1 MKRSRPYQFLL
12 TGKDKRRASD
22 QKAASEWNSEVVRFI
37 SETQD
42 LLERLEDLA
51 DEGGTLVR
59 TAKKLLVPEPRVRR
73 SRSL

>member
-12 TGKDKRRASD
+12 TGKDKRSSD
-22 QKAASEWNSEVVRFI
+22 QMAASEWNSAVVRFI
-37 SETQD
+37 SEVQD

-51 DEGGTLVR
+51 GEGGELVR